1 MTEDNTNKLEDA
13 IKIIEEQISEDTNA
27 YLDEMV
33 KQAQDRPDLFYKYML
48 FTLFQMT
55 EQLETL
61 IDVVGSREDTGENGT
76 TQH

>member
-1 MTEDNTNKLEDA
+1 MTEDNTSKLEDA
-13 IKIIEEQISEDTNA
+13 IKQIEESISEDNNT

-33 KQAQDRPDLFYKYML
+33 QQAQDRPDLFYKYML